1 MVRRRKQQKKYLI
14 WNIKDVLLILKGI
27 VEYENE
33 RGFRYNSDW
42 DIFYGYTKDLINIRF
57 SKKQLMEEVNKL
69 KMRFN
74 FYSQRSKDG
83 KQLSFTNSYEKE
95 LFRLST
101 IIWAK
106 NETEDASSENRQDQ
120 AKVLVLNKDVPLVEQ
135 KQVNDTRI
143 DKDKSEELGGMDEF
157 DALQDALEAS
167 TSFQSVGKTQQ
178 KMLFQNLKTLGAQ
191 RRKELAG
198 EWKALLNEEMELHM
212 QKLTF
217 LAKLPCA

>member
-1 MVRRRKQQKKYLI
+1 MRGDSDTILI
-14 WNIKDVLLILKGI
+14 GI
-27 VEYENE
+27 SFMAN
-33 RGFRYNSDW
+33 
-42 DIFYGYTKDLINIRF
+42 TKDLINIPF
-57 SKKQLMEEVNKL
+57 SKKQLMEEVKKL

-83 KQLSFTNSYEKE
+83 KQFSFTNSYEKE

-106 NETEDASSENRQDQ
+106 NETEDTFSENRQDQ
-120 AKVLVLNKDVPLVEQ
+120 AKRMLAALLILILGSCFEQGPLVKQ
-135 KQVNDTRI
+135 KRVNDTRM
-143 DKDKSEELGGMDEF
+143 DKDKSEELGVMDEF

-167 TSFQSVGKTQQ
+167 TSFQILGKTQQ

-198 EWKALLNEEMELHM
+198 EWKSLLNEEMELHM
-212 QKLTF
+212 KKLTF
-217 LAKLPCA
+217 FAQLSCA